1 MSTPVE
7 PTNIILEAPAEPETT
22 AESAGAAPA
31 EVEPVEPQAGTTS
44 DPWADPD
51 AARRE
56 IEKLRRENA
65 ASRTRS
71 KDRDALAAKV
81 AEFEQAQLT
90 EQERLQAQLAEA
102 QQRSQAF
109 QARTARAELRAAAAE
124 FADPEDALV
133 YLRDRLDSYVDA
145 QGDVDAEQIA
155 ADLADLLVRKP
166 HLAKAA
172 TSVVPPAE
180 PVSPR
185 RPAPDRTQA
194 ASANSTRTSTPDDVF
209 GEWWQNAAFGR

>member
-1 MSTPVE
+1 MSTP
-7 PTNIILEAPAEPETT
+7 AEPITLSIEPPVEAETPDETT
-22 AESAGAAPA
+22 GAAPA
-31 EVEPVEPQAGTTS
+31 EVEPTEPQAGTTG

-65 ASRTRS
+65 ASRTKA
-71 KDRDALAAKV
+71 KDRDTLAARV

-102 QQRSQAF
+102 QQRSQAL
-109 QARTARAELRAAAAE
+109 QARTARAELRVAADE
-124 FADPEDALV
+124 FRDPEDALA
-133 YLRDRLDSYVDA
+133 YLKDRLDSYVDA

-155 ADLADLLVRKP
+155 ADLADLLARKP
-166 HLAKAA
+166 HLAKAVA
-172 TSVVPPAE
+172 PVAPPAE

-194 ASANSTRTSTPDDVF
+194 AGANSTRTTTVDDVF